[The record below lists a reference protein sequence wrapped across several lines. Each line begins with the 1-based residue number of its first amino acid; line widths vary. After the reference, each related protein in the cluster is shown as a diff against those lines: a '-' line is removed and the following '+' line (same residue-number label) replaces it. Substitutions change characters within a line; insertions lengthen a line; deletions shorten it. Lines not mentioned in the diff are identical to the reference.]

1 MLEIGLGFIYTKS
14 QDLSYDVYN
23 FITGNTVIG
32 LSINGNNYYI
42 TDNNPITSDKVL
54 NGYQVYTKGYQP
66 ITGTMSN
73 NGDVTIAPTTSEQ
86 VKEKGYY
93 NSLKVSA
100 VTSAIDSNITP
111 ENIKKDVSIL
121 GVTGTLEEGT
131 DTSDATL
138 QANKNA
144 TPTTSQ
150 QVITPDTGYDGMKQV
165 TIAPAVMSTEDYD
178 TCMDLADYI
187 MYGEQSSPYTELEY
201 IQGTGVQYLDTG
213 ITPKA
218 TQRIEIEVQLDAV
231 TAWERLFGVT
241 NNGAVTRANVFANDP
256 DNQGKMDFFVVK
268 FRNVYEEDDV
278 PVKIPMVINTKY
290 KVDVN
295 YATKE
300 VKLDDV
306 SLGHV
311 TEAPVSDTRTIQ
323 VFSGADSDVDPAKM
337 KLYSFKIYE
346 GDELVLDLIPVKRN
360 SDNVVCAYDTVSE
373 TYFTNEGTGVFTAG
387 AEKEVV

>member
-1 MLEIGLGFIYTKS
+1 MSIRFLNRGGEKIADYMLNTVSTSNSDAKKLIKAIPALTISGTTSLQSFFSGCSNLVEAPEMDTSNVTDFTNMFQGCSKLKTVLQLDLSQATVANNMFQGCEQLTSESLNNILASLTNATNITNKTLSAVGLTQAQAQTCVTLSNYTAFKAAGWKTGYTAIDDAPEYTK
-14 QDLSYDVYN
+14 
-23 FITGNTVIG
+23 
-32 LSINGNNYYI
+32 
-42 TDNNPITSDKVL
+42 
-54 NGYQVYTKGYQP
+54 
-66 ITGTMSN
+66 
-73 NGDVTIAPTTSEQ
+73 
-86 VKEKGYY
+86 
-93 NSLKVSA
+93 
-100 VTSAIDSNITP
+100 
-111 ENIKKDVSIL
+111 
-121 GVTGTLEEGT
+121 
-131 DTSDATL
+131 
-138 QANKNA
+138 
-144 TPTTSQ
+144 
-150 QVITPDTGYDGMKQV
+150 
-165 TIAPAVMSTEDYD
+165 
-178 TCMDLADYI
+178 
-187 MYGEQSSPYTELEY
+187 LEY

-241 NNGAVTRANVFANDP
+241 KNGAVTRADVYANDAA
-256 DNQGKMDFFVVK
+256 NQGRMDFFVVR
-268 FRNVYEEDDV
+268 FAHGYTEDDV

-311 TEAPVSDTRTIQ
+311 TEAPVNDTRTIQ
-323 VFSGADSDVDPAKM
+323 VFSGADSDVAPAKM

-373 TYFTNEGTGVFTAG
+373 EYFTNEGTGVFTAG
-387 AEKEVV
+387 AEVEA

>member
-1 MLEIGLGFIYTKS
+1 MADTSNLTNFLEDVADAIREKKGT
-14 QDLSYDVYN
+14 QDPIAAAN
-23 FITGNTVIG
+23 FDTEI
-32 LSINGNNYYI
+32 LSIS
-42 TDNNPITSDKVL
+42 T
-54 NGYQVYTKGYQP
+54 
-66 ITGTMSN
+66 
-73 NGDVTIAPTTSEQ
+73 
-86 VKEKGYY
+86 
-93 NSLKVSA
+93 
-100 VTSAIDSNITP
+100 
-111 ENIKKDVSIL
+111 
-121 GVTGTLEEGT
+121 
-131 DTSDATL
+131 ATL

-165 TIAPAVMSTEDYD
+165 TIAPAVMSVEDYD

-201 IQGTGVQYLDTG
+201 IQGIGAQYLDTG

-231 TAWERLFGVT
+231 TAYERLFGVT
-241 NNGAVTRANVFANDP
+241 DNGAVTRGNVLGDYGS
-256 DNQGKMDFFVVK
+256 DNFFVVK
-268 FRNVYEEDDV
+268 FANGSFEYDTV
-278 PVKIPMVINTKY
+278 PVKITMLLNTKY
-290 KVDVN
+290 KLSVD
-295 YATKE
+295 YSTKE

-311 TEAPVSDTRTIQ
+311 TETPTEMPAGTINHILL
-323 VFSGADSDVDPAKM
+323 FSASNSDVAPSKM

-373 TYFTNEGTGVFTAG
+373 EYFTNEGTGVFTAG
-387 AEKEVV
+387 PEKEVV

>member
-1 MLEIGLGFIYTKS
+1 MADTSNLTNFLEDVADAIREKKS
-14 QDLSYDVYN
+14 TQDPIAAAN
-23 FITGNTVIG
+23 FDTEI
-32 LSINGNNYYI
+32 LSIS
-42 TDNNPITSDKVL
+42 T
-54 NGYQVYTKGYQP
+54 
-66 ITGTMSN
+66 
-73 NGDVTIAPTTSEQ
+73 
-86 VKEKGYY
+86 
-93 NSLKVSA
+93 
-100 VTSAIDSNITP
+100 
-111 ENIKKDVSIL
+111 
-121 GVTGTLEEGT
+121 
-131 DTSDATL
+131 ATL

-165 TIAPAVMSTEDYD
+165 TIAPAVMSVEDYD

-201 IQGTGVQYLDTG
+201 IQGIGAQYLDTG

-241 NNGAVTRANVFANDP
+241 DNGAVTRGNVLGDYGS
-256 DNQGKMDFFVVK
+256 DNFFVVK
-268 FRNVYEEDDV
+268 FAEYFNYDEV
-278 PVKIPMVINTKY
+278 PVKITMLLNTKY
-290 KVDVN
+290 KLSVD
-295 YATKE
+295 YSTKE
-300 VKLDDV
+300 VKLNDV

-311 TEAPVSDTRTIQ
+311 TEALAYDTRTIQ
-323 VFSGADSDVDPAKM
+323 VFSGADSDVTPSKM

-373 TYFTNEGTGVFTAG
+373 EYFTNEGTGVFTAG
-387 AEKEVV
+387 PEKEVV

>member
-1 MLEIGLGFIYTKS
+1 MADTSNLTNFLEDVADAIREKKGT
-14 QDLSYDVYN
+14 QDPIAAAN
-23 FITGNTVIG
+23 FDTEI
-32 LSINGNNYYI
+32 LSIS
-42 TDNNPITSDKVL
+42 T
-54 NGYQVYTKGYQP
+54 
-66 ITGTMSN
+66 
-73 NGDVTIAPTTSEQ
+73 
-86 VKEKGYY
+86 
-93 NSLKVSA
+93 
-100 VTSAIDSNITP
+100 
-111 ENIKKDVSIL
+111 
-121 GVTGTLEEGT
+121 
-131 DTSDATL
+131 ATL

-165 TIAPAVMSTEDYD
+165 TIAPAVMSVEDYD

-201 IQGTGVQYLDTG
+201 IQGIGAQYLDTG

-241 NNGAVTRANVFANDP
+241 DNGAVTRGNVMGDYGS
-256 DNQGKMDFFVVK
+256 DNFFVVK
-268 FRNVYEEDDV
+268 FAEYFEYDNV
-278 PVKIPMVINTKY
+278 PVKITMLLNTKY
-290 KVDVN
+290 KLSVN
-295 YATKE
+295 YSTKE
-300 VKLDDV
+300 VKLNDV

-311 TEAPVSDTRTIQ
+311 TEALAYDTRTIQ
-323 VFSGADSDVDPAKM
+323 VFSGADSDVTPAKM

>member
-1 MLEIGLGFIYTKS
+1 MADTSNLTNFLEDVADAIREKKGT
-14 QDLSYDVYN
+14 QDPIAAAN
-23 FITGNTVIG
+23 FDTEI
-32 LSINGNNYYI
+32 LSIS
-42 TDNNPITSDKVL
+42 T
-54 NGYQVYTKGYQP
+54 
-66 ITGTMSN
+66 
-73 NGDVTIAPTTSEQ
+73 
-86 VKEKGYY
+86 
-93 NSLKVSA
+93 
-100 VTSAIDSNITP
+100 
-111 ENIKKDVSIL
+111 
-121 GVTGTLEEGT
+121 
-131 DTSDATL
+131 ATL

-165 TIAPAVMSTEDYD
+165 TIAPAVMSVEDYD

-201 IQGTGVQYLDTG
+201 IQGIGAQYLDTG

-241 NNGAVTRANVFANDP
+241 DNGAVTRGNVMGDYGS
-256 DNQGKMDFFVVK
+256 DNFFVVK
-268 FRNVYEEDDV
+268 FAEYFEYDNV
-278 PVKIPMVINTKY
+278 PVKIIMLLNTKY
-290 KVDVN
+290 KLSVD

-311 TEAPVSDTRTIQ
+311 TEALAYDTRTIQ
-323 VFSGADSDVDPAKM
+323 VFSGADSDVTPAKM

>member
-1 MLEIGLGFIYTKS
+1 MADTSNLTNFLEDVADAIREKKGT
-14 QDLSYDVYN
+14 QDPIAAAN
-23 FITGNTVIG
+23 FDTEI
-32 LSINGNNYYI
+32 LSIS
-42 TDNNPITSDKVL
+42 T
-54 NGYQVYTKGYQP
+54 
-66 ITGTMSN
+66 
-73 NGDVTIAPTTSEQ
+73 
-86 VKEKGYY
+86 
-93 NSLKVSA
+93 
-100 VTSAIDSNITP
+100 
-111 ENIKKDVSIL
+111 
-121 GVTGTLEEGT
+121 
-131 DTSDATL
+131 ATL

-165 TIAPAVMSTEDYD
+165 TIAPAVMSVEDYD

-201 IQGTGVQYLDTG
+201 IQGIGAQYLDTG

-231 TAWERLFGVT
+231 TAYERLFGVT
-241 NNGAVTRANVFANDP
+241 NNGAVTRGDVYGGYG
-256 DNQGKMDFFVVK
+256 QHDFFVVR
-268 FRNVYEEDDV
+268 FAEGFEYDNV

-311 TEAPVSDTRTIQ
+311 TEVPVNDTRTIQ
-323 VFSGADSDVDPAKM
+323 VFSGADSDVTPSKM

-387 AEKEVV
+387 PEKEVV